1 MAGGI
6 SLHVVDATIG
16 RPARG
21 MRVEVFALTPTCR
34 LIAAGT
40 LGADGTLDHP
50 LARGAGIEAP
60 GLFEAVFHIGA
71 YFRAAGLAL
80 PEPAFLEEAPFR
92 FGVADIGQHY
102 HLPLKTTP
110 WGFSMYRGG

>member
-16 RPARG
+16 RPAHG
-21 MRVEVFALTPTCR
+21 MRVEVFALTPSRR

-40 LGADGTLDHP
+40 LGADGTDHP
-50 LARGAGIEAP
+50 RARGAGI
-60 GLFEAVFHIGA
+60 
-71 YFRAAGLAL
+71 
-80 PEPAFLEEAPFR
+80 
-92 FGVADIGQHY
+92 ADIAQHY

>member
-21 MRVEVFALTPTCR
+21 MRVEVFALAPARR

-50 LARGAGIEAP
+50 VTRGAGIEAP
-60 GLFEAVFHIGA
+60 GLYEAVFHIGD
-71 YFRAAGLAL
+71 YFRAAGVAL
-80 PEPAFLEEAPFR
+80 PEPAFLEATPFR